1 MRLIDN
7 IPIRILRIQSNS
19 SDHVFN
25 WKCVVL
31 LSAHNFGQMT
41 FSVIM
46 SRNRVAVGQM
56 SCALKPCFTPSMW
69 SFWIFECPRWELS
82 SHQKWRYVGF
92 KDIAKAPK
100 KGVDIII
107 TLFISA
113 ILENFKPY
121 SHKVIFKIL
130 MEGWYTC
137 NSNLGFSIFVKKL
150 KKL

>member
-1 MRLIDN
+1 MRLINN

-56 SCALKPCFTPSMW
+56 SCALPPQCDDSEYLNAQE
-69 SFWIFECPRWELS
+69 SRWELS

-92 KDIAKAPK
+92 KDFAKAPK

-113 ILENFKPY
+113 ILENFF
-121 SHKVIFKIL
+121 SHKVIFKTL
-130 MEGWYTC
+130 MEGWWAATQIWVYLFLWK
-137 NSNLGFSIFVKKL
+137 N
-150 KKL
+150 